1 MFELYFQLEMES
13 RTKMN
18 FHGLMTKSGIM
29 LGMAMV
35 ISGCTTPNPIAATE
49 TPVQAVGGCESNKV
63 TVTNV
68 HWFKDAVGAWRVV
81 GVINNGSS
89 EAVSKVVT
97 GVETMTKDNQP
108 VDQGEDVSAY
118 PLDLQPGASAPFT
131 AWIDRE
137 IPGLD
142 HFVVEVD
149 ECVLAEQEERSEVD
163 VRGGQMLVDDKGAA
177 QVTAELYNPGL
188 KTVLVNG
195 LIAAVYDQAGI
206 LITAEYVVV
215 GPRYLAPGESGP
227 VRATLD
233 LPPGGAAIVKS
244 YQFFRDVLVNQP
256 GAPSLDVNHDV
267 QIISHYLDANG
278 HFHLIGQIT
287 NPGSTDLMTSL
298 QATVYSDSTR
308 SRVMDA
314 DDFTT
319 WIPMEPGETLPFDM
333 TEWGPLNNVSGLW
346 DTIAQKSTITVRLE
360 PFLTWTAEARVS
372 KLSSENNSVSFSNHQ
387 AIFTGKVINNLSSSI
402 INGQVTAVVR
412 QKPGEE
418 IVATGTL
425 HLDISDPAAPGQVI
439 NYYFDVSLPINLDPA
454 TLETEVTA
462 WGQQP

>member
-1 MFELYFQLEMES
+1 M
-13 RTKMN
+13 
-18 FHGLMTKSGIM
+18 KSGMI
-29 LGMAMV
+29 LGMVMV
-35 ISGCTTPNPIAATE
+35 ISGCSSPNSIAATA
-49 TPVQAVGGCESNKV
+49 TPVSAVGGCESNKV

-81 GVINNGSS
+81 GMINNGSS

-97 GVETMTKDNQP
+97 GVETMTKDNLP
-108 VDQGEDVSAY
+108 ADQGEDVSAY

-131 AWIDRE
+131 AWIDRD

-163 VRGGQMLVDDKGAA
+163 VRGGQMVVDDKGAA

-195 LIAAVYDQAGI
+195 LIAAVYDQAGA
-206 LITAEYVVV
+206 LVTAEYVVV
-215 GPRYLAPGESGP
+215 GPRYLAPGETGP

-233 LPPGGAAIVKS
+233 LPPGGAAQIKT
-244 YQFFRDVLVNQP
+244 YQLYKDVLVNQP
-256 GAPSLDVNHDV
+256 GDLPFDINHDV
-267 QIISHYLDANG
+267 QIISHYSDASG
-278 HFHLIGQIT
+278 HFHLVGQIT
-287 NPGSTDLMTSL
+287 NRGSTDLMTSL
-298 QATVYSDSTR
+298 QATVYTDSTK
-308 SRVMDA
+308 SMVVDA

-319 WIPMEPGETLPFDM
+319 WIPLEPGETLPFDM
-333 TEWGPLNNVSGLW
+333 TGWGPLNNVSGLW
-346 DTIAQKSTITVRLE
+346 GTIAKKSTISMRVE
-360 PFLTWTAEARVS
+360 PFLTWTAEARVT
-372 KLSSENNSVSFSNHQ
+372 KLPSENDSVTYADQQ
-387 AIFTGKVINNLSSSI
+387 AVFAGKVVNNLVSSI

-412 QKPGEE
+412 QKSSGE
-418 IVATGTL
+418 IVATGTF
-425 HLDISDPAAPGQVI
+425 HLDITDPAAPGQVL
-439 NYYFDVSLPINLDPA
+439 NYYFAVPLPENLDPA